1 MKKLRPFL
9 AEDGKLIV
17 IEADDMESSMVPDT
31 KGLFQKFLELL
42 LNDPYAGK
50 RTIGAHLPQLLSDSG
65 YADIKCEC
73 SKVCSSGKA
82 KEKKEQIFET
92 YCSFLPEDLLLLG
105 KESKKYQHDWEWVN
119 QNFDKLHEQM
129 TGDEAVISMGV
140 KIYTCRGES
149 ISKGQRGM

>member
-1 MKKLRPFL
+1 MARRRKQNNMDQRTKVILVIVVVFVVVLAFAYMNLHQKSKKL
-9 AEDGKLIV
+9 EKEQQQV
-17 IEADDMESSMVPDT
+17 EA
-31 KGLFQKFLELL
+31 Q
-42 LNDPYAGK
+42 
-50 RTIGAHLPQLLSDSG
+50 
-65 YADIKCEC
+65 IKKE
-73 SKVCSSGKA
+73 

>member
-50 RTIGAHLPQLLSDSG
+50 RTMGAHLPQLLSDSG

-73 SKVCSSGKA
+73 SKVCSSGKE

-105 KESKKYQHDWEWVN
+105 KESKKYQQDWEWVN

-129 TGDEAVISMGV
+129 TDDETAISMGV
-140 KIYTCRGES
+140 KIYTCGGES
-149 ISKGQRGM
+149 ISKDQRGI